1 MADID
6 IDKRFDIHE
15 IAKNKN
21 ADLDRFR
28 CTIYC
33 CHSTGC
39 KSSGS
44 DDLIDLI
51 KQAIVDWLREI
62 LLGGI
67 ISNLSGLY
75 DSTNTRVAEIAGQV
89 GTTPA
94 AWNSSIYNMI
104 RALSDNVIL
113 PIAGVVLAFVM
124 TLELIQLIVDRNN
137 MHDDVC

>member
-1 MADID
+1 MDV
-6 IDKRFDIHE
+6 
-15 IAKNKN
+15 
-21 ADLDRFR
+21 
-28 CTIYC
+28 
-33 CHSTGC
+33 
-39 KSSGS
+39 
-44 DDLIDLI
+44 I

-113 PIAGVVLAFVM
+113 PIAGVVLAQQIGAVLHFIFLTVAIWI
-124 TLELIQLIVDRNN
+124 T
-137 MHDDVC
+137 